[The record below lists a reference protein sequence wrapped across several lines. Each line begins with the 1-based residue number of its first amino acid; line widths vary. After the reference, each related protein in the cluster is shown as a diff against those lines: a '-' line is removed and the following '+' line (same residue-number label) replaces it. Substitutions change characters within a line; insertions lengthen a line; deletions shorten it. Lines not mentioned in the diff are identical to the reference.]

1 MDSLQVYTYLL
12 DLAASFASGD
22 GNFEMGDLEM
32 TDGRG
37 LLRPELASL
46 PPYNAGLAAEEAL
59 ARPGVTRVAKLG
71 SNENPLGPSPE
82 ARAAAA
88 AALDRMHVYPDPQ
101 GRALVADLAAGHGCA
116 PWQVVLGNGSEDLL
130 AVLARAILRP
140 GDRVVTLYP
149 SFPLHEDYARLMGAE
164 VERVGLDAT
173 GQIDMPALLAAVA
186 RPARLLLFSN
196 PMNPTGRWLSP
207 AELAAVLAAVDPATV
222 VCIDEAYHEYAEGAD
237 YASAEGLL
245 AAHPGAALV
254 LRTFS
259 KAWGLAG
266 LRIGYGLTNSRELRR
281 GLDIAR
287 TPFNVNAPAQ
297 AAARAALSSPEAVAT
312 AVALVNR
319 ERDRVAARL
328 AALGL
333 RVLPSKGNFLFFDAR
348 RPSTDIA
355 EALLDRGVIVKP
367 WKQEG
372 YTTWLRVSIG
382 LESENDQFLDAME
395 AITGKVA

>member
-1 MDSLQVYTYLL
+1 MKDES
-12 DLAASFASGD
+12 D
-22 GNFEMGDLEM
+22 
-32 TDGRG
+32 

-46 PPYNAGLAAEEAL
+46 PPYNAGLSAEEAL
-59 ARPGVTRVAKLG
+59 ARPGVNRVAKLG
-71 SNENPLGPSPE
+71 SNENPLEPSPE

-88 AALDRMHVYPDPQ
+88 AALERMHVYPDPQ
-101 GRALVADLAAGHGCA
+101 GRALVADLASRHGCE

-164 VERVGLDAT
+164 VERVGLDAD
-173 GQIDMPALLAAVA
+173 GRIDVPALLAAVA

-196 PMNPTGRWLSP
+196 PMNPAGRWLPP
-207 AELAAVLAAVDPATV
+207 AELAAVLAAADPATV
-222 VCIDEAYHEYAEGAD
+222 VCIDEAYHEYAEGPD
-237 YASAEGLL
+237 YASAEDLL
-245 AAHPGAALV
+245 ATHSGAALV

-266 LRIGYGLTNSRELRR
+266 LRIGYGLTSSRELRR
-281 GLDIAR
+281 GLDLAR

-297 AAARAALSSPEAVAT
+297 AAARAALSSPEAVAA
-312 AVALVNR
+312 AVALVHR

-333 RVLPSKGNFLFFDAR
+333 RVLPSKGNFLFFDAG
-348 RPSTDIA
+348 RPSADLA

-367 WKQEG
+367 WKQDG
-372 YTTWLRVSIG
+372 YATWLRVSIG
-382 LESENDQFLDAME
+382 LESENDQFLEAMDAIVGS
-395 AITGKVA
+395 A